1 MIGTVALA
9 LAVVA
14 VGEFVGAP
22 RLYTDTAQLAAGAI
36 AAWACLVVARHRLG
50 IPRSWRRLAAGGL
63 AAWTAVRVW
72 WVVQDAAGH
81 DRLAHP
87 TLFDAGFVVLPACM
101 LIGLLTAT
109 RTRPRPI
116 PTSPRRDQVALL
128 IDSVLITGSVLA
140 LGWSLIPARTLDV
153 IASWQTLGWWV
164 AAYPIADL
172 VLVTMVVLLLTTR
185 PDSPAGRRPLML
197 IGAGLVAFGVADSV
211 RLLGLCP
218 AWLETAGHL
227 LGPGCIALA
236 ALSPA
241 APAPTPADRTTTQRD
256 WFHLLLPYVPVLV
269 TGVVLLART
278 ATGHPLT
285 SFQAYL
291 GWLGLGLVV
300 TRQMI
305 TILDN
310 TVLLH
315 RVAETQRRL
324 HHQAYHDPLTGL
336 ANRALFRER
345 LVLALDAN
353 QHLGTPVAV
362 LFADLDD
369 FKLIND
375 TYGHAMGDRVLHAIG
390 ERLRASVR
398 PQDLVARLGGDEFAV
413 VLDQSDTVPPTVPR
427 PRGAVSALRR
437 AMGRRRGYVLS
448 AAGIRVSA
456 ASRAASRPDGGRR
469 SGDTR
474 PARRRT
480 DFPPAASGSEWAAF
494 PLAPA
499 GSPNHADDSAGSAP
513 AAAGS
518 GSGAASPN
526 TGASSGSVAVPSAAA
541 SASAVPSAAA
551 SASAVPSAAASA
563 SAAPSA
569 AASASAVP
577 SAATSASAAAGPR
590 AAVSSNGA
598 AFPGAG
604 ASVNGAG
611 SGGEGWPWVVEAEGV
626 GERVLAALR
635 EPYVIDGRSVT
646 VGASI
651 GLVAA
656 EPGDRLSADLL
667 LRRADA
673 AMYAVKRRGKGAM
686 IRYTGPVH
694 GPSADLPQLLA
705 GALSGGSPAAAGFE
719 VHYQPIVR
727 LSDRATVAVEALAR
741 WTDPVAG
748 PVHPDVF
755 VTMAERTGLVS
766 AIDDFVLDQAC
777 TDAHALAERYGR
789 PIAVHVNVSAG
800 RLGQQGLEDAVDA
813 ALTRHALP
821 PDRLVVEITETLRI
835 PDLPRAAAVVER
847 LRARGVRVALDDFG
861 SGYNALAQ
869 LHGLAV
875 DTVKLD
881 STLTDV
887 DTAPERAGTLCR
899 SVLAICADLGITVVG
914 EGIETN
920 ERAEAL
926 AALGCPLGQG
936 YLFGPPRRLSELD
949 HPNR

>member
-1 MIGTVALA
+1 MIGTLALA

-14 VGEFVGAP
+14 VGEVAGAP
-22 RLYTDTAQLAAGAI
+22 RLYTDAAQLAAGTI
-36 AAWACLVVARHRLG
+36 AAWACLVSARRRTG
-50 IPRSWRRLAAGGL
+50 IPRNWRWLAAGGL
-63 AAWTAVRVW
+63 AAWSAVRLW
-72 WVVQDAAGH
+72 WVVQDLAGH
-81 DRLAHP
+81 AGDAPP
-87 TLFDAGFVVLPACM
+87 TIFDIGFVVLPLCM
-101 LIGLLTAT
+101 LLGLLGVT
-109 RTRPRPI
+109 RTRPRPV
-116 PTSPRRDQVALL
+116 PSSPRRDQIALL

-140 LGWSLIPARTLDV
+140 LGWSTVPAGVLGPIAEWGTL
-153 IASWQTLGWWV
+153 AWWA
-164 AAYPIADL
+164 AAYPVADL
-172 VLVTMVVLLLTTR
+172 VLFTMVVLLLTTR
-185 PDSPAGRRPLML
+185 PDSPAGRRPLCL
-197 IGAGLVAFGVADSV
+197 IGAALLAFGVADSM
-211 RLLGLCP
+211 RLLGLGP
-218 AWLETAGHL
+218 SWLRVTGYL
-227 LGPGCIALA
+227 LGPGLIALA

-241 APAPTPADRTTTQRD
+241 RPARIPPDRAALQRD

-278 ATGHPLT
+278 AAGHPLT

-305 TILDN
+305 IILDN
-310 TVLLH
+310 TMLLD

-353 QHLGTPVAV
+353 QHRGTPVAV

-413 VLDQSDTVPPTVPR
+413 VLDQSDTAVVAPAPR
-427 PRGAVSALRR
+427 RGAVSALRR
-437 AMGRRRGYVLS
+437 AVGRQRRYVLS
-448 AAGIRVSA
+448 AAGIRVSGEPGQQA
-456 ASRAASRPDGGRR
+456 AAGTPG
-469 SGDTR
+469 
-474 PARRRT
+474 RRRT
-480 DFPPAASGSEWAAF
+480 DPPVAGAPERPGGPGSAAVPAARSGPVAAASSAAAAVSSSSAAVSSSAPVASSSAAASSFVPAASSAA
-494 PLAPA
+494 
-499 GSPNHADDSAGSAP
+499 
-513 AAAGS
+513 
-518 GSGAASPN
+518 GAASP
-526 TGASSGSVAVPSAAA
+526 TAPAAFPASMA
-541 SASAVPSAAA
+541 SAI
-551 SASAVPSAAASA
+551 A
-563 SAAPSA
+563 SAAQAQARAWA
-569 AASASAVP
+569 A
-577 SAATSASAAAGPR
+577 
-590 AAVSSNGA
+590 
-598 AFPGAG
+598 
-604 ASVNGAG
+604 
-611 SGGEGWPWVVEAEGV
+611 EADGV

-635 EPYVIDGRSVT
+635 EPYLIDGRSVS
-646 VGASI
+646 VGVSI

-673 AMYAVKRRGKGAM
+673 AMYAVKRRGKGALV
-686 IRYTGPVH
+686 RYTGPVD
-694 GPSADLPQLLA
+694 GPNADLPQLLA
-705 GALSGGSPAAAGFE
+705 GALTGGDPAASGFE

-727 LSDRATVAVEALAR
+727 LGDRTTVAVEALAR

-748 PVHPDVF
+748 PIHPDVF

-777 TDAHALAERYGR
+777 ADAHALAERYGR
-789 PIAVHVNVSAG
+789 PIDVHVNVSAG
-800 RLGQQGLEDAVDA
+800 RLGRQGLEDAVDA

-821 PDRLVVEITETLRI
+821 PGRLVVEITETLRI
-835 PDLPRAAAVVER
+835 SDLPRAAAVVER

-887 DTAPERAGTLCR
+887 DTAPDRAGALCR
-899 SVLAICADLGITVVG
+899 SVVAICADLGITVVA
-914 EGIETN
+914 EGIETP
-920 ERAEAL
+920 ERAAAL
-926 AALGCPLGQG
+926 ARLGCALGQG
-936 YLFGPPRRLSELD
+936 YLFGPPTPLAQLGEPAAPGSC
-949 HPNR
+949 

>member
-1 MIGTVALA
+1 MIGTLALA

-14 VGEFVGAP
+14 VGELVGAP

-36 AAWACLVVARHRLG
+36 AAWACLDSARRRIG
-50 IPRSWRRLAAGGL
+50 IPRHWRFLAAGGL
-63 AAWTAVRVW
+63 AAWSAGRLW
-72 WVVQDAAGH
+72 WVIGDLAGR
-81 DRLAHP
+81 DRADHSSI
-87 TLFDAGFVVLPACM
+87 FDIGFVVLPVCM
-101 LIGLLTAT
+101 LLGLLGAT
-109 RTRPRPI
+109 RTRPRPV
-116 PTSPRRDQVALL
+116 PTSPRRDQIALL
-128 IDSVLITGSVLA
+128 IDSVLIVGSVVA
-140 LGWSLIPARTLDV
+140 LCWSSACLSQ
-153 IASWQTLGWWV
+153 IADWGALTWWA
-164 AAYPIADL
+164 AAYPIADM

-185 PDSPAGRRPLML
+185 PDSPAGRRPLAL
-197 IGAGLVAFGVADSV
+197 IGAGLLAFGVADSI
-211 RLLGLCP
+211 RLLGAGSSWVAGLSF
-218 AWLETAGHL
+218 LEFLGHL
-227 LGPGCIALA
+227 LGPGFVALA
-236 ALSPA
+236 ALSPPRPMPVLPDSA
-241 APAPTPADRTTTQRD
+241 ALRRD

-269 TGVVLLART
+269 TGVVIVVRT

-305 TILDN
+305 IILDN
-310 TVLLH
+310 SVLLD

-353 QHLGTPVAV
+353 QHRGTPVAV

-375 TYGHAMGDRVLHAIG
+375 TYGHAMGDRVLYAIA

-413 VLDQSDTVPPTVPR
+413 VLDQSDVLPPAPAPR
-427 PRGAVSALRR
+427 VSLLRR
-437 AMGRRRGYVLS
+437 VVGRQRRYVLS
-448 AAGIRVSA
+448 AAGIRVSGDA
-456 ASRAASRPDGGRR
+456 RRGSQARP
-469 SGDTR
+469 

-480 DFPPAASGSEWAAF
+480 DILMPADPAAPVPNGVVVNGHPATAPGLVTSAGYGVSTAPVPAPRSGSSADLAAAASGSTSSAVPSSAAI
-494 PLAPA
+494 
-499 GSPNHADDSAGSAP
+499 S
-513 AAAGS
+513 AAG
-518 GSGAASPN
+518 PL
-526 TGASSGSVAVPSAAA
+526 SAAA
-541 SASAVPSAAA
+541 SSAAA
-551 SASAVPSAAASA
+551 SPAAAS
-563 SAAPSA
+563 SAAGSSEGAFAGISA
-569 AASASAVP
+569 D
-577 SAATSASAAAGPR
+577 R
-590 AAVSSNGA
+590 L
-598 AFPGAG
+598 
-604 ASVNGAG
+604 
-611 SGGEGWPWVVEAEGV
+611 WVEEAEGV

-635 EPYVIDGRSVT
+635 EPYLIDGRSVS

-651 GLVAA
+651 GLVVA

-673 AMYAVKRRGKGAM
+673 AMYAVKRRGKGAL

-694 GPSADLPQLLA
+694 GPNADLPRLLA

-727 LSDRATVAVEALAR
+727 LSDHATVAVEALAR

-777 TDAHALAERYGR
+777 ADAAALAELYGR
-789 PIAVHVNVSAG
+789 PIDVHVNVSAG

-813 ALTRHALP
+813 ALARHAMP
-821 PDRLVVEITETLRI
+821 PQRLVVEITETLRI
-835 PDLPRAAAVVER
+835 PDLPRAAAMVER

-869 LHGLAV
+869 LHGMPV

-887 DTAPERAGTLCR
+887 DTAPDRAGALCG
-899 SVLAICADLGITVVG
+899 SVLTICADLGITVVA

-920 ERAEAL
+920 ERAAAL
-926 AALGCPLGQG
+926 AGLGCPLGQG
-936 YLFGPPRRLSELD
+936 YLFGPPARLADLGRPE
-949 HPNR
+949 PRP